1 MSYQPLTV
9 GDALNRGWAAF
20 QSRIK
25 DFLIVGVALGLVF
38 GIIAAIVV
46 VVWLGAAETTTFEI
60 DPDTGELTGG
70 GGGFFAGFLG
80 SIIVLG
86 FIYFVGA
93 IIAAVINT
101 RIALAAIDGES
112 QYEFGDLARQGM
124 KKFWPFLGWGMLAYL
139 IIMVGMILC
148 VLPGIA
154 AAFFLAFVP
163 FIVMDRDRLPSTNPI
178 SGSFNAVKDQAGNL
192 IVVFLVILGIGIGVW
207 IVDIILGLI
216 PFVGQVLVLIV
227 NLLFAAFALCTYA
240 TVYRA
245 SPLGGAVGGS
255 GVAGSAIPPYQ
266 GGMPQQ
272 GYPPQAP
279 PQQGYQQAPPQPGGY
294 APQPPPAAPPQT
306 GGYPQQAP
314 QPQAPPPQP
323 PPQQAPQPPPQQQ
336 APPAPPPGHQP
347 PPPPQAPP
355 PPPPPQ

>member
-25 DFLIVGVALGLVF
+25 DFLIVAIGVGLIF
-38 GIIAAIVV
+38 GIIFALFWVFIITADSTLEV
-46 VVWLGAAETTTFEI
+46 
-60 DPDTGELTGG
+60 DPVTGELTGG
-70 GGGFFAGFLG
+70 SGGFFAGFFGGL
-80 SIIVLG
+80 ILTYLVLG
-86 FIYFVGA
+86 VGMV
-93 IIAAVINT
+93 IANLLYT
-101 RIALAAIDGES
+101 RISLAAADGE
-112 QYEFGDLARQGM
+112 QAQFGDLARQAMGR
-124 KKFWPFLGWGMLAYL
+124 FWPFIGWNLLAGL
-139 IIMVGMILC
+139 IVGAISC
-148 VLPGIA
+148 IPFGGIVA
-154 AAFFLAFVP
+154 YFFLMFVP
-163 FIVMDRDRLPSTNPI
+163 FIVLDKGRLPDTNPL
-178 SGSFNAVKDQAGNL
+178 SGSFNSVKDQAGNL
-192 IVVFLVILGIGIGVW
+192 ILVFIVVILIAIPIGIVGFV
-207 IVDIILGLI
+207 LFLI
-216 PFVGQVLVLIV
+216 PFVGQVLAFI
-227 NLLFAAFALCTYA
+227 LFMFYEAFMICTFA
-240 TVYRA
+240 TIYRA

-314 QPQAPPPQP
+314 QPQVPPPQP